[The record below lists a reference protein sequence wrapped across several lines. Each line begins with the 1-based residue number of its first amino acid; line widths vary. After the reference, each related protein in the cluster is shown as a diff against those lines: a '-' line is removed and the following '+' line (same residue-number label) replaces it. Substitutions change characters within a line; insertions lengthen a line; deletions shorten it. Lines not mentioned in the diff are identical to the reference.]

1 MRASRSEFLPIRG
14 LRYHLRHWGEPEAPR
29 LYLLHGLLDVSASMQ
44 LLVDELRQDWHII
57 APDWRGCGLT
67 EWPQDGYWFPDYIA
81 DLDAIVSQHSGDAP
95 TCFVGHSL
103 GGHAASLY
111 AGIRP
116 ARIARLVILDS
127 LAVPD
132 MPAELAPKRFDR
144 WLKELAD
151 PPQNKTYTSFAEL
164 AARILHRHQ
173 KLTPER
179 AEFVAR
185 CWGRE
190 NGSGQIEL
198 LGDPKH
204 RLRMPTLYRA
214 AESIA
219 IWQQVSAPVLC
230 IDAGDSWL
238 DKMLPAEEKKQR
250 RAALRQLET
259 VVVPG
264 ASHMLHHDHP
274 AETAALIEAFLEKSR

>member
-14 LRYHLRHWGEPEAPR
+14 LRYHVRHWGAVDAPR

-44 LLVDELRQDWHII
+44 LLVDELRKDWHVI

-81 DLDAIVSQHSGDAP
+81 DLDAIVSQHSGETP
-95 TCFVGHSL
+95 SFFVGHSL

-116 ARIARLVILDS
+116 TRVARLVILDS

-151 PPQNKTYTSFAEL
+151 PPQNKTYASFAEL
-164 AARILHRHQ
+164 AARISHRHP

-185 CWGRE
+185 CWGKE
-190 NGSGQIEL
+190 NTSGQIEL

-219 IWQQVSAPVLC
+219 IWQQVTAAVLC

-238 DKMLPAEEKKQR
+238 DKMLPAEEKKQDVRPCASLKPWWYQTLRTCCIMTILPKR
-250 RAALRQLET
+250 R
-259 VVVPG
+259 P
-264 ASHMLHHDHP
+264 
-274 AETAALIEAFLEKSR
+274 

>member
-1 MRASRSEFLPIRG
+1 MRASRSEFLDVRG
-14 LRYHLRHWGEPEAPR
+14 LRHHVRRWGPPDAPR

-44 LLVDELRQDWHII
+44 LMVDAFARDWNIV

-67 EWPQDGYWFPDYIA
+67 QWPQDGYWFPDYVA
-81 DLDAIVSQHSGDAP
+81 DLEALVNHYSGDSPA
-95 TCFVGHSL
+95 FYVGHSL
-103 GGHAASLY
+103 GGHVASLY

-116 ARIARLVILDS
+116 ARVAKLVVLDS
-127 LAVPD
+127 LSVPD
-132 MPAELAPKRFDR
+132 MPPELAPQRYQR

-151 PPQNKTYTSFAEL
+151 PPQNKTYASFEQL
-164 AARILHRHQ
+164 AQRIRHRHP
-173 KLTPER
+173 KLSPER

-190 NGSGQIEL
+190 TTPGTVEL

-230 IDAGDSWL
+230 LDAGESWL
-238 DKMLPAEEKKQR
+238 DKAITADEKARR
-250 RAALRQLET
+250 RAAFRNLKTE
-259 VVVPG
+259 VIPG

-274 AETAALIEAFLEKSR
+274 AETAARVEAFLGEA